1 MLMKKKIMAATL
13 VALVGAGAFISARN
27 AYAEKNLSEIQLA
40 NIEAVA
46 DCEVTNSEGIVIAYC
61 VGDDDFCAGTVTI
74 IDGIA
79 IYCKGERS
87 Y

>member
-1 MLMKKKIMAATL
+1 MLVKKKIMAATL

-46 DCEVTNSEGIVIAYC
+46 DCEVTDSEGKVIAYC
-61 VGDDDFCAGTVTI
+61 VGDEAYCSGTLTI

-79 IYCKGERS
+79 IYCKGKQP
-87 Y
+87 